1 MSQLKQLILSYTQK
15 IIPEKDVSLIFDKI
29 SKMDLNGIEIEKRH
43 IQSIEERY
51 EEQEVTI
58 QGGKCPRCGGQLKLR
73 NGKYGQFYGC
83 SNYPQCRFTHKV

>member
-1 MSQLKQLILSYTQK
+1 M
-15 IIPEKDVSLIFDKI
+15 V
-29 SKMDLNGIEIEKRH
+29 SKMDLDGIEIENRH
-43 IQSIEERY
+43 IQSIEERF
-51 EEQEVTI
+51 EEKEITI